1 MKIMKLSKSE
11 IDQLCGNVSDSIS
24 NNDYGNA
31 VVQLECVLGSKVP
44 FRNLDKIGL
53 RIGATF
59 KSDIAQLFEF
69 IDQLV
74 GTDAVG
80 SYVIASSALIPLLEY
95 DLDLVISKAEEIIIK
110 GSVWYV
116 CDSVAE
122 RVFGNALVQDFEHM
136 LRYLEKLL
144 ENENK
149 WINRSAGVAIHYFN
163 KRVKEREDLSAQLL
177 RITEPYIELKDRDIV
192 KGLGWGIKT
201 TGKYHPDLATTFL
214 LRQLKNGKKLSKV
227 LIKKAIT
234 YLPQANKE
242 EIMKY
247 VQGIQT

>member
-53 RIGATF
+53 GIGATF
-59 KSDIAQLFEF
+59 KSDIAQLFAF

-80 SYVIASSALIPLLEY
+80 SYVIASSALIPLLRY
-95 DLDLVISKAEEIIIK
+95 DLDLVLSKAEEIIIK
-110 GSVWYV
+110 GSIWYV

-122 RVFGNALVQDFEHM
+122 RVFGNAL
-136 LRYLEKLL
+136 
-144 ENENK
+144 
-149 WINRSAGVAIHYFN
+149 A
-163 KRVKEREDLSAQLL
+163 
-177 RITEPYIELKDRDIV
+177 
-192 KGLGWGIKT
+192 
-201 TGKYHPDLATTFL
+201 
-214 LRQLKNGKKLSKV
+214 
-227 LIKKAIT
+227 
-234 YLPQANKE
+234 
-242 EIMKY
+242 
-247 VQGIQT
+247 